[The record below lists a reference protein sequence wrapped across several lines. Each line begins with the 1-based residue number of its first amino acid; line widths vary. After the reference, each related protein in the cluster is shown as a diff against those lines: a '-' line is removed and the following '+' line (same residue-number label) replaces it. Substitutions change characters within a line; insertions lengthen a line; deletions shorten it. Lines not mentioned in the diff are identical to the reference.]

1 VEKDLEGQVDPKV
14 DQVEK
19 DLREKDPEDQEGH
32 RVGLEVKDLQEKD
45 LGDQVD
51 HKVDQEEK
59 EDHKVDLEEKEGHK
73 MDQDL
78 VWVEVKDLGVRGLVD
93 QIVLELKLLEKGA
106 SVCLMSSSP
115 C

>member
-32 RVGLEVKDLQEKD
+32 RVGLEVKDLQEKV

-51 HKVDQEEK
+51 HKVDQ
-59 EDHKVDLEEKEGHK
+59 EEKEGHK